1 MSEDGRKGVKIM
13 FISKKKFDEA
23 IKNAKEEVYK
33 EAQQRELERD
43 SERWTNDRFNDMDR
57 RMSKAFGDIDRRLT
71 ELEKRN
77 EQRNDHPVCLKY

>member
-1 MSEDGRKGVKIM
+1 M

-33 EAQQRELERD
+33 EVQRREFERD
-43 SERWTNDRFNDMDR
+43 REQWTNDRFNDMDR

-77 EQRNDHPVCLKY
+77 EQRNDIPVCPKY

>member
-1 MSEDGRKGVKIM
+1 M

-33 EAQQRELERD
+33 EAQRRELERD
-43 SERWTNDRFNDMDR
+43 KEGWTNDRFNEMDR
-57 RMSKAFGDIDRRLT
+57 RMSKAFGDIDHRLT

-77 EQRNDHPVCLKY
+77 EQRNDLAVCLKY

>member
-1 MSEDGRKGVKIM
+1 M

-33 EAQQRELERD
+33 EVQRRELERD
-43 SERWTNDRFNDMDR
+43 KEGWTNDRFNDMDK
-57 RMSKAFGDIDRRLT
+57 RMSKAFSDIDRRLT

-77 EQRNDHPVCLKY
+77 EQRNDIPVCLKY

>member
-1 MSEDGRKGVKIM
+1 M

-33 EAQQRELERD
+33 EAQRRELERD
-43 SERWTNDRFNDMDR
+43 NERWMNDRFNDMDR

-71 ELEKRN
+71 ELEKRKK
-77 EQRNDHPVCLKY
+77 QRNNLPVCLNY

>member
-1 MSEDGRKGVKIM
+1 M

-33 EAQQRELERD
+33 EAQQRELKRD
-43 SERWTNDRFNDMDR
+43 NERWANDRFNDMDR

-77 EQRNDHPVCLKY
+77 EQRNDFPVCLKY

>member
-1 MSEDGRKGVKIM
+1 M

-23 IKNAKEEVYK
+23 IKNVKEEVYK
-33 EAQQRELERD
+33 EVQRRELEID
-43 SERWTNDRFNDMDR
+43 NERRTNDRFNDMDR

-77 EQRNDHPVCLKY
+77 EQRNDLAVCLKY

>member
-1 MSEDGRKGVKIM
+1 M

-33 EAQQRELERD
+33 EAQRREFERD
-43 SERWTNDRFNDMDR
+43 NERWVNDRFNDMDK
-57 RMSKAFGDIDRRLT
+57 RMSIAFGDIDRRLT

-77 EQRNDHPVCLKY
+77 EQRNDRPVCLKY

>member
-1 MSEDGRKGVKIM
+1 M

-33 EAQQRELERD
+33 EAQRKEYERD
-43 SERWTNDRFNDMDR
+43 NERWANDRFNDMDR

-77 EQRNDHPVCLKY
+77 EQRNDLPVCLKY

>member
-1 MSEDGRKGVKIM
+1 M

-33 EAQQRELERD
+33 EVQRRELERD
-43 SERWTNDRFNDMDR
+43 NERCTNDRFNDMDR
-57 RMSKAFGDIDRRLT
+57 RMSKAFGDINLRLI

-77 EQRNDHPVCLKY
+77 EQRNDLPVCLKY

>member
-1 MSEDGRKGVKIM
+1 M

-33 EAQQRELERD
+33 EAERREIER
-43 SERWTNDRFNDMDR
+43 SNELWTNNRFDDMNR
-57 RMSKAFGDIDRRLT
+57 RMSNAFADIDRRLT

-77 EQRNDHPVCLKY
+77 EQRNDVPVCSRY

>member
-1 MSEDGRKGVKIM
+1 M

-33 EAQQRELERD
+33 EAQRRELERNN
-43 SERWTNDRFNDMDR
+43 EIWTNDRFNDMDR
-57 RMSKAFGDIDRRLT
+57 RMSKAFEDIDRRLT

-77 EQRNDHPVCLKY
+77 EQRNDRPVCLKY

>member
-1 MSEDGRKGVKIM
+1 M

-23 IKNAKEEVYK
+23 IKNAKEEVY
-33 EAQQRELERD
+33 REVERREIERD
-43 SERWTNDRFNDMDR
+43 NERWTSERFCDMDR

-77 EQRNDHPVCLKY
+77 EQRNDLPVCPKY

>member
-1 MSEDGRKGVKIM
+1 M
-13 FISKKKFDEA
+13 FISKKKFDET

-33 EAQQRELERD
+33 EVQRKELERD
-43 SERWTNDRFNDMDR
+43 NERWTNARFNDMDR

-77 EQRNDHPVCLKY
+77 GQRNDLPVCLKY

>member
-1 MSEDGRKGVKIM
+1 M

-33 EAQQRELERD
+33 EVERREIQRD
-43 SERWTNDRFNDMDR
+43 HERWMDDRFNDMDR
-57 RMSKAFGDIDRRLT
+57 RISKAFSDIARRLT

-77 EQRNDHPVCLKY
+77 EQRNDLPVCVKY

>member
-1 MSEDGRKGVKIM
+1 M

-33 EAQQRELERD
+33 EAQRRELERD
-43 SERWTNDRFNDMDR
+43 NERWMNDRFNEMDR
-57 RMSKAFGDIDRRLT
+57 RMNKAFGDIDRRLT

-77 EQRNDHPVCLKY
+77 EQRNNLPVCLNY

>member
-1 MSEDGRKGVKIM
+1 M

-33 EAQQRELERD
+33 EAQRRELERD
-43 SERWTNDRFNDMDR
+43 KEQWTNDRFNDMDR

-77 EQRNDHPVCLKY
+77 GQRNDIPVCLKY

>member
-1 MSEDGRKGVKIM
+1 M

-23 IKNAKEEVYK
+23 IRNAKEEVYREVERR
-33 EAQQRELERD
+33 EAERD
-43 SERWTNDRFNDMDR
+43 HERWVNDRFNDMDR

-77 EQRNDHPVCLKY
+77 EQRNDLAVCLKY